1 MEAAVTVTLIGLV
14 RVTGDARDV
23 ERQHELLGPICARVF
38 EEKVSRR
45 RLIKN
50 RPQLLAALDHLRPG
64 DMLVVTTAKHL
75 AQSMLEGLDVLNDL
89 IEQGVAVKILEGM
102 AAGDHTERSLFL
114 DQGRDIA
121 ELRRRLLSRRIK
133 AGLQAARERGDV
145 GGRPTVVN
153 DDRHAGILS
162 LRKQGE
168 PIRAIARSI
177 GVSVGT
183 VHNVLAT
190 ECRQGEPSRVD
201 DAALSAGAG

>member
-1 MEAAVTVTLIGLV
+1 MTLIGLV

-23 ERQHELLGPICARVF
+23 EQQHELLDPICAHVF
-38 EEKVSRR
+38 EENASRR

-64 DMLVVTTAKHL
+64 DMLVVKKAKHL
-75 AQSMLEGLDVLNDL
+75 AQNMIDGLDVLNDL
-89 IEQGVAVKILEGM
+89 FEQGVAVKVLEGI

-114 DQGRDIA
+114 DHGGDIA
-121 ELRRRLLSRRIK
+121 ELRRRFLSQRIK

-153 DDRHAGILS
+153 GDTHAGILS
-162 LRKQGE
+162 RREQGE
-168 PIRAIARSI
+168 SIRAIARSI

-183 VHNVLAT
+183 VHNVLAK
-190 ECRQGEPSRVD
+190 EERRQRQPSRR
-201 DAALSAGAG
+201 

>member
-1 MEAAVTVTLIGLV
+1 MTLIGLV

-23 ERQHELLGPICARVF
+23 DRQHELLGPICARVL
-38 EEKVSRR
+38 EEKASRR
-45 RLIKN
+45 HLIKN

-64 DMLVVTTAKHL
+64 DMLVVTKAKHL
-75 AQSMLEGLDVLNDL
+75 AQSTTDGVDVLNGL

-102 AAGDHTERSLFL
+102 AAGDHTERSPFL

-121 ELRRRLLSRRIK
+121 ELRRRLLSQRIK

-153 DDRHAGILS
+153 DDRRAAILS
-162 LRKQGE
+162 LRNQGE
-168 PIRAIARSI
+168 PIRAIARTI

-183 VHNVLAT
+183 VHNVLAKR
-190 ECRQGEPSRVD
+190 E
-201 DAALSAGAG
+201 

>member
-1 MEAAVTVTLIGLV
+1 VTLIGLV

-23 ERQHELLGPICARVF
+23 DRQHELLDPICARVF
-38 EEKVSRR
+38 KEEASRR

-50 RPQLLAALDHLRPG
+50 RPQLLVALDLLRPG
-64 DMLVVTTAKHL
+64 DMLVVTKAKHL

-89 IEQGVAVKILEGM
+89 FEQGVAVKILEGM

-114 DQGRDIA
+114 DHGGDIA
-121 ELRRRLLSRRIK
+121 ELRRRLLSQRIK

-153 DDRHAGILS
+153 GDRRAGILS
-162 LRKQGE
+162 RREQGE
-168 PIRAIARSI
+168 PIRTIARST

-183 VHNVLAT
+183 VHSVLAK
-190 ECRQGEPSRVD
+190 ERRQGEPSRVD
-201 DAALSAGAG
+201 DAAQPAGPR